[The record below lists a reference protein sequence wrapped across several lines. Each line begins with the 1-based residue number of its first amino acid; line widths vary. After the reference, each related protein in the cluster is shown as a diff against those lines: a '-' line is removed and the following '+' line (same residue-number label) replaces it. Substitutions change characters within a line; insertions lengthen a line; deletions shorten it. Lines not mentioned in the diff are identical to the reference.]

1 MRGTRQTIQYSLAL
15 EPDDRGEARVSGH
28 QGAEPF
34 VAKPAP
40 ESPALTEQ
48 SMSLSKLN
56 PVEPPWYVTRMPG
69 GVGGVAPRGVPLSR
83 SSTHCGPSVSRF
95 VVLICS
101 ERTLGRLSVGS
112 GGAFAIGLG
121 PLFGTRIAAAG
132 QRGPMDRAGGRCILI
147 GASCSG
153 HISSPGRVPSPRTGG
168 RPVITPAGAI
178 RGSRERGA
186 RSTPP
191 RGRIHR
197 RTRCRKRA
205 PAIDAPFRQSC
216 ERPHRRECASDRP

>member
-1 MRGTRQTIQYSLAL
+1 MSGTRQKIQYSLAL

-83 SSTHCGPSVSRF
+83 SMEVMVRQGKLARF
-95 VVLICS
+95 L
-101 ERTLGRLSVGS
+101 
-112 GGAFAIGLG
+112 
-121 PLFGTRIAAAG
+121 
-132 QRGPMDRAGGRCILI
+132 
-147 GASCSG
+147 
-153 HISSPGRVPSPRTGG
+153 
-168 RPVITPAGAI
+168 PV
-178 RGSRERGA
+178 
-186 RSTPP
+186 
-191 RGRIHR
+191 
-197 RTRCRKRA
+197 K
-205 PAIDAPFRQSC
+205 
-216 ERPHRRECASDRP
+216 DRPR